1 MGKGGAGRNFRSKLI
16 NRKCV
21 FLLMSTPA
29 RRLCT
34 MSGAQNKIIFYDLIS
49 THEGPYPAAIPPNT
63 WKGRLA
69 LLHKGVE
76 HEVKYLTFT
85 ELRAM
90 APKLGVERPV
100 SEFEPVQLTRQV
112 SIPSQENNLTQQ
124 GLV

>member
-1 MGKGGAGRNFRSKLI
+1 
-16 NRKCV
+16 
-21 FLLMSTPA
+21 
-29 RRLCT
+29 

>member
-1 MGKGGAGRNFRSKLI
+1 M
-16 NRKCV
+16 
-21 FLLMSTPA
+21 MSTPA
-29 RRLCT
+29 RRLWST

-100 SEFEPVQLTRQV
+100 SECQPGQLMRHV
-112 SIPSQENNLTQQ
+112 CFLPRR
-124 GLV
+124 